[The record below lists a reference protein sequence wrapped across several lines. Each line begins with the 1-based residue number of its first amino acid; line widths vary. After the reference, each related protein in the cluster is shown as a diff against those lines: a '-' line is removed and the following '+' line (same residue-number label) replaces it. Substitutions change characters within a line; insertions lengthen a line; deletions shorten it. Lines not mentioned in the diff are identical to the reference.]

1 MPRFPSRLAAALTL
15 VALFAAPALASETE
29 SKTPPGL
36 MSPNGG
42 LMFWTL
48 IIFIVVLVVLSKY
61 AFKPLVA
68 AVEAREASLEANL
81 AQAKADRD
89 AASKLMAEQ
98 QAALD
103 AARREAQQLVAEG
116 RAAGEKLKGD
126 LLEAGKVQQAELLER
141 ARREIIGEKER
152 AIVELRRE
160 AVDLAIR
167 GASKVI
173 EQNLDSAGNRQLV
186 ENFLATVK
194 AN

>member
-1 MPRFPSRLAAALTL
+1 MPRLTFRFLSALTF
-15 VALFAAPALASETE
+15 VALSAAPAFAIEEGKKPVNLLA
-29 SKTPPGL
+29 
-36 MSPNGG
+36 PNGG

-48 IIFIVVLVVLSKY
+48 LIFIALVLILSRY

-68 AVEAREASLEANL
+68 AVEAREKALEASLT
-81 AQAKADRD
+81 QARADRD

-103 AARREAQQLVAEG
+103 AARREAQQLVADG

-126 LLEAGKVQQAELLER
+126 LLDAGKVQQAELLER
-141 ARREIIGEKER
+141 ARREISGEKER

-167 GASKVI
+167 GAGKVI
-173 EQNLDSAGNRQLV
+173 EQNLDSAANRQLV
-186 ENFLATVK
+186 ENFLASVK
-194 AN
+194 AS

>member
-1 MPRFPSRLAAALTL
+1 MPRLTFRFVSALTL
-15 VALFAAPALASETE
+15 VALSAAPAFAIEGEAKKPVNLLA
-29 SKTPPGL
+29 
-36 MSPNGG
+36 PNGG

-48 IIFIVVLVVLSKY
+48 LIFIALVLILSRY

-68 AVEAREASLEANL
+68 AVEAREKALEASLT
-81 AQAKADRD
+81 QARADRD

-126 LLEAGKVQQAELLER
+126 LLEAGKVQQVELLER
-141 ARREIIGEKER
+141 ARREIVGEKER

-167 GASKVI
+167 GAAKVI
-173 EQNLDSAGNRQLV
+173 EQNLDSAANRQLV

>member
-1 MPRFPSRLAAALTL
+1 MPRLPFRFLSALTL
-15 VALFAAPALASETE
+15 VALSAAPAFAIEGEGKKPVNLLA
-29 SKTPPGL
+29 
-36 MSPNGG
+36 PNGG

-48 IIFIVVLVVLSKY
+48 LIFIALVLILSRY

-68 AVEAREASLEANL
+68 AVEAREKALEASLT
-81 AQAKADRD
+81 QARADRD

-126 LLEAGKVQQAELLER
+126 LLEAGKVQQVELLER
-141 ARREIIGEKER
+141 ARREIVGEKER

-167 GASKVI
+167 GAAKVI
-173 EQNLDSAGNRQLV
+173 EQNLDSAANRQLV